1 MNKYA
6 GIADWLKRK
15 AAGKAPTSPTVDYT
29 SDVQDVL
36 RQQLNIDH
44 IKNIDMDSSL
54 MNDMGADDLDLI
66 ETVMA
71 LEDRYGIDIPDTIIP
86 KNITEMTPNSLV
98 NYLNSKLS
106 KQASAEL
113 GEDVAFAGGQDAG
126 AEYDPIKIPKL
137 TKLKL
142 FINKKVR
149 QVAGAG
155 LVGAAGGMAG
165 GLIGGP
171 VGAAAGG
178 IAGAIAG
185 GRKGARRAEAIQK
198 KLYGVT
204 YKDKYYPEGHH
215 IYTKGANS

>member
-6 GIADWLKRK
+6 GIADWLKGK
-15 AAGKAPTSPTVDYT
+15 AAGKAPTSPAVDYT

-98 NYLNSKLS
+98 NYLNSKLN
-106 KQASAEL
+106 KQASAES
-113 GEDVAFAGGQDAG
+113 GEDVAFKGNIHG
-126 AEYDPIKIPKL
+126 L
-137 TKLKL
+137 LK
-142 FINKKVR
+142 
-149 QVAGAG
+149 
-155 LVGAAGGMAG
+155 
-165 GLIGGP
+165 
-171 VGAAAGG
+171 AAA
-178 IAGAIAG
+178 
-185 GRKGARRAEAIQK
+185 
-198 KLYGVT
+198 
-204 YKDKYYPEGHH
+204 H
-215 IYTKGANS
+215 IGWSDM